1 MMAASSLR
9 SGYGNS
15 CVLWVCFVMLMLLV
29 SIALAVPGS
38 EGSRNKYRLR
48 GDHMK
53 PAYDVEMVGM
63 TLDQAMIT
71 SVEPARRLTE
81 EETMQQLK
89 EGREA
94 LGMTNDYASGCVA
107 SANSKDD
114 PLPSPCP

>member
-1 MMAASSLR
+1 M
-9 SGYGNS
+9 
-15 CVLWVCFVMLMLLV
+15 LV
-29 SIALAVPGS
+29 SIASTCYKLYTVRLASWLLYFRVQISSIAHWFFCFPWVS
-38 EGSRNKYRLR
+38 VQ
-48 GDHMK
+48 K
-53 PAYDVEMVGM
+53 PAYDVEMVGI

-114 PLPSPCP
+114 PIPSPCP